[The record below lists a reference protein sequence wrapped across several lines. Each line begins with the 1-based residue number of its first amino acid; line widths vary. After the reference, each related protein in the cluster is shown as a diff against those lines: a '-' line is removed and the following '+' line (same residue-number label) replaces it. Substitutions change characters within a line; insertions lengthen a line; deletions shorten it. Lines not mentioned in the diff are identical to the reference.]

1 MKVLNFAV
9 ISFSS
14 IFILYYGKFF
24 LLPLFLALFFYII
37 LNSISKNLI
46 DFTKKYLFVINEA
59 FSFFFIFLLSLTF
72 AYFLFQLLKIN
83 VVSIIENSDQYQKNL
98 NFFLELI
105 SRNTILEAFLSENLL
120 KDINLIGIFSNLLN
134 LIKSFTGNFT
144 LVLVYLIFIVI
155 EEKFFIVKLNLDLKN
170 ENKKKLFSKINNDIY
185 NYFRIK
191 TFTSLLTALF
201 TFMILFFLNNELS
214 ITFAI
219 FAFFLNFIPYIG
231 SLLAV
236 VLPSLFATIQ
246 FMEFFTPILTLIL
259 LLVSQIFIG
268 NFLETKLMGKTLN
281 ISPIALIIFL
291 SLMGKIWGLVGMFLS
306 VPLLVILIIFLN
318 NFKET
323 KKIAIFLTEKGI
335 D

>member
-1 MKVLNFAV
+1 MKTLNLAV

-14 IFILYYGKFF
+14 IFILFYGKFF

-37 LNSISKNLI
+37 LNSVSKDLI
-46 DFTKKYLFVINEA
+46 NFTKKYSLIINEV
-59 FSFFFIFLLSLTF
+59 FSFFFIFLLSLIF

-83 VVSIIENSDQYQKNL
+83 IVSIIENSDQYQKNL

-105 SRNTILEAFLSENLL
+105 SNNKILETFLSENLL
-120 KDINLIGIFSNLLN
+120 QEINFIGFFSNLLN

-155 EEKFFIVKLNLDLKN
+155 EEKFFIIKLNLVLKN

-201 TFMILFFLNNELS
+201 TFLILFFLDNELS
-214 ITFAI
+214 VTFAI

-236 VLPSLFATIQ
+236 FLPSLFATIQ

-259 LLVSQIFIG
+259 LLISQIFIG

-306 VPLLVILIIFLN
+306 VPLLVILIIILN
-318 NFKET
+318 NFKDT

>member
-1 MKVLNFAV
+1 MKSLNFAV

-14 IFILYYGKFF
+14 IFILHYGKFF

-46 DFTKKYLFVINEA
+46 NFAKKYLFIINEA
-59 FSFFFIFLLSLTF
+59 LSFFFIFLLSLTF

-83 VVSIIENSDQYQKNL
+83 IISIIENSDQYQKNL

-105 SRNTILEAFLSENLL
+105 SRNTILKAFLSENLL
-120 KDINLIGIFSNLLN
+120 KEIDLIGIFSNLLN

-155 EEKFFIVKLNLDLKN
+155 EEKFFIVKLNLILKN
-170 ENKKKLFSKINNDIY
+170 ENKKKLFSKINDDIY

-201 TFMILFFLNNELS
+201 TFTILFFLNNELS
-214 ITFAI
+214 VTFAI

-236 VLPSLFATIQ
+236 LLPSLFATIQ
-246 FMEFFTPILTLIL
+246 FMEFFTPLLTLSL
-259 LLVSQIFIG
+259 LLISQIFIG

-306 VPLLVILIIFLN
+306 VPLLVILIIILN

>member
-1 MKVLNFAV
+1 MKVLNLAV

-46 DFTKKYLFVINEA
+46 DFTKKYLLVINEA

-83 VVSIIENSDQYQKNL
+83 VVSIIENSNQYQKNL

-120 KDINLIGIFSNLLN
+120 KEINLIGIFSNLLN
-134 LIKSFTGNFT
+134 LIKSFTGNLT

-155 EEKFFIVKLNLDLKN
+155 EEKFFIVKLNLVLKN
-170 ENKKKLFSKINNDIY
+170 ENKKKLFSKINSDIY

-236 VLPSLFATIQ
+236 MLPSVFATIQ

-259 LLVSQIFIG
+259 LLLSQIFIG